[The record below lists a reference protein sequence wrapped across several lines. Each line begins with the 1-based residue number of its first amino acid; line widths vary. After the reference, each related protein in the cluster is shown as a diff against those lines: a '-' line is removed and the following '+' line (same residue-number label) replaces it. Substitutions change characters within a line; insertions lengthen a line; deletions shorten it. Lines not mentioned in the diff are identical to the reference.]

1 MPPSTGWTTWPHCT
15 RSTQEG
21 RDTVSKMCNN
31 AHIAVAAAAQGRGV
45 CVCRWRPHV
54 YALVAAGCA
63 CTCSAKQAAGSCNR
77 KAGDGSGNSM
87 CMHAHSE
94 GNCHV
99 VHCGSRGSALGG
111 TSVYVSCS
119 DKLPKPSTP
128 PPGQLR
134 WTQCMAKGQQHA
146 ARLQTLC
153 ACAHTR
159 HLLVSCIISTAGC
172 GRRTMDTTC
181 SREFEA

>member
-1 MPPSTGWTTWPHCT
+1 M
-15 RSTQEG
+15 
-21 RDTVSKMCNN
+21 SKMCNN

-45 CVCRWRPHV
+45 CVQVAATCVCTGGSRMCMHMQCETSSWQLQQEGRGRQWQQHV
-54 YALVAAGCA
+54 YARAL
-63 CTCSAKQAAGSCNR
+63 
-77 KAGDGSGNSM
+77 
-87 CMHAHSE
+87 E